1 VDDWRQELGT
11 LRVRNAELNA
21 RYQATLRQ
29 LDDMA
34 ENMTQFERDALE
46 VRQRLIAIVQY
57 APIAVIEWRLDRSI
71 AVWNPA
77 AEKLLGY
84 AASDVLGHDL
94 FSVIVPDREAKSMLN
109 TWKNLMDLTGDH
121 HSTHQTITKDGR
133 TVVCDWF
140 NRPVMANNGTIISI
154 ISVLQE
160 VLL

>member
-1 VDDWRQELGT
+1 
-11 LRVRNAELNA
+11 VRNAELNA